1 MKNIVLLGATGSIG
15 DNVLSVIEQNKDSL
29 NLYGIALNSNISK
42 ANQIINEHSPM
53 FVYIEE
59 ANEILLEKSISEGSL
74 SVLNGKAELKELLN
88 DSNVDVIISAISGF
102 AGLETTLM
110 AAKTGKVI
118 LLANKESIVV
128 AGDIILPLAK
138 EHGSTIIPIDSEHN
152 AIFQCLASEKN
163 TNDVSKII
171 ITASGGPF
179 EGKKLLDLKDVTQ
192 KEALNHPNWDMG
204 SKISID
210 SATLVNKC
218 LELIEAR
225 YLFDLNE
232 KYFELVI
239 HPQSIIHSIVTYID
253 GSSLCH
259 MSNPDMKVPISH
271 ALSDSDRLPINFLE
285 IDFSSLELSFKN
297 FPSDRKNLENIAR
310 EICNVGDCHVYGSK
324 QLGEYSR
331 DVWSLGIQTHKH
343 ISFLT
348 RHCQLSCTYWI
359 GLLQHNMEYLY
370 RATPNSFVPNLVSS
384 WVFVLDW
391 SLRTF
396 LLLPSFLLTSPHNQS
411 MI

>member
-1 MKNIVLLGATGSIG
+1 MKNILLLGATGSIG
-15 DNVLSVIEQNKDSL
+15 DNVLSVIEQNKESL

-42 ANQIINEHSPM
+42 ANQIINKHSPM
-53 FVYIEE
+53 FVYIEK

-152 AIFQCLASEKN
+152 AIFQCLDSEKS

-179 EGKKLLDLKDVTQ
+179 EGKKLLDLKDVTK

-218 LELIEAR
+218 LELIEAK

-239 HPQSIIHSIVTYID
+239 HPQSIIHSIVTDID

-285 IDFSSLELSFKN
+285 IDFSSLELSFRN

-310 EICNVGDCHVYGSK
+310 EICNVGGSSGTIFNAANEIAV
-324 QLGEYSR
+324 QE
-331 DVWSLGIQTHKH
+331 
-343 ISFLT
+343 FL
-348 RHCQLSCTYWI
+348 LNKIKFNDIYEVI
-359 GLLQHNMEYLY
+359 Y
-370 RATPNSFVPNLVSS
+370 
-384 WVFVLDW
+384 
-391 SLRTF
+391 RTF
-396 LLLPSFLLTSPHNQS
+396 DAITVSNNINVEAIYEIDHQARMEAEKMVKSIT
-411 MI
+411 

>member
-15 DNVLSVIEQNKDSL
+15 DNVLSVIEQNKESL

-42 ANQIINEHSPM
+42 ANQIINKHSPM
-53 FVYIEE
+53 FVYIEK

-152 AIFQCLASEKN
+152 AIFQCLDSEKN

-179 EGKKLLDLKDVTQ
+179 EGKKLLDLKDVTK

-271 ALSDSDRLPINFLE
+271 ALSNSNRLPINFLE
-285 IDFSSLELSFKN
+285 IDFSSLELSFRN

-310 EICNVGDCHVYGSK
+310 EICNVGGSSGTIFNAANEIAV
-324 QLGEYSR
+324 Q
-331 DVWSLGIQTHKH
+331 D
-343 ISFLT
+343 FL
-348 RHCQLSCTYWI
+348 LNKIKFNDIYEVI
-359 GLLQHNMEYLY
+359 Y
-370 RATPNSFVPNLVSS
+370 
-384 WVFVLDW
+384 
-391 SLRTF
+391 RTF
-396 LLLPSFLLTSPHNQS
+396 DAITVSNNLNVEAIYEIDHQARMEAEKMVKSIT
-411 MI
+411 

>member
-59 ANEILLEKSISEGSL
+59 VNEILLEKSISEGSL

-152 AIFQCLASEKN
+152 AIFQCLDSEKN

-179 EGKKLLDLKDVTQ
+179 EGKKLLDLKDVTK

-310 EICNVGDCHVYGSK
+310 EICNVGGSSGTIFNAANEIAV
-324 QLGEYSR
+324 Q
-331 DVWSLGIQTHKH
+331 D
-343 ISFLT
+343 FL
-348 RHCQLSCTYWI
+348 LNKIKFNDIYEVI
-359 GLLQHNMEYLY
+359 Y
-370 RATPNSFVPNLVSS
+370 
-384 WVFVLDW
+384 
-391 SLRTF
+391 RTF
-396 LLLPSFLLTSPHNQS
+396 DAITVSNNLNVEAIYEIDHQARMEAEKMVKSIT
-411 MI
+411 

>member
-1 MKNIVLLGATGSIG
+1 MKNILLLGATGSIG
-15 DNVLSVIEQNKDSL
+15 DNVLSVIEQNKESL

-59 ANEILLEKSISEGSL
+59 ANEILLENSISEGSL

-88 DSNVDVIISAISGF
+88 DPNVDVIISAISGF

-179 EGKKLLDLKDVTQ
+179 EGKKLLDLKDVTK

-271 ALSDSDRLPINFLE
+271 ALSDSNRLPINFLE

-310 EICNVGDCHVYGSK
+310 EICNVGGSSGTIFNAANEIAV
-324 QLGEYSR
+324 Q
-331 DVWSLGIQTHKH
+331 D
-343 ISFLT
+343 FL
-348 RHCQLSCTYWI
+348 LNKIKFNDIYEVI
-359 GLLQHNMEYLY
+359 Y
-370 RATPNSFVPNLVSS
+370 
-384 WVFVLDW
+384 
-391 SLRTF
+391 RTF
-396 LLLPSFLLTSPHNQS
+396 DAITVSNNLNVEAIYEIDHQARMEAEKMVKSIT
-411 MI
+411 

>member
-59 ANEILLEKSISEGSL
+59 VNEILLDKPISQESL

-88 DSNVDVIISAISGF
+88 DPNVDVIISAISGF

-179 EGKKLLDLKDVTQ
+179 EGKKLLDLKDVTK

-271 ALSDSDRLPINFLE
+271 ALSNSNRLPINFLE

-310 EICNVGDCHVYGSK
+310 EICNVGGSSGTIFNAANEIAV
-324 QLGEYSR
+324 Q
-331 DVWSLGIQTHKH
+331 D
-343 ISFLT
+343 FL
-348 RHCQLSCTYWI
+348 LNKIKFNDIYEVI
-359 GLLQHNMEYLY
+359 Y
-370 RATPNSFVPNLVSS
+370 
-384 WVFVLDW
+384 
-391 SLRTF
+391 RTF
-396 LLLPSFLLTSPHNQS
+396 DAITVSNNLNVEAIYEIDHQARMEAEKMVKSIT
-411 MI
+411 

>member
-1 MKNIVLLGATGSIG
+1 MKNILLLGATGSIG

-59 ANEILLEKSISEGSL
+59 VNEILLEKSISEGSL

-152 AIFQCLASEKN
+152 AIFQCLDSEKS

-179 EGKKLLDLKDVTQ
+179 EGKKLLDLKDVTK

-271 ALSDSDRLPINFLE
+271 ALSNSNRLPINFLE

-310 EICNVGDCHVYGSK
+310 EICNVGGSSGTIFNAANEIAV
-324 QLGEYSR
+324 Q
-331 DVWSLGIQTHKH
+331 D
-343 ISFLT
+343 FL
-348 RHCQLSCTYWI
+348 LNKIKFNDIYEVI
-359 GLLQHNMEYLY
+359 Y
-370 RATPNSFVPNLVSS
+370 
-384 WVFVLDW
+384 
-391 SLRTF
+391 RTF
-396 LLLPSFLLTSPHNQS
+396 DAITVSNNLNVEAIYEIDHQARMEAEKMVKSIT
-411 MI
+411 

>member
-59 ANEILLEKSISEGSL
+59 VNEILLEKSISEGSL

-88 DSNVDVIISAISGF
+88 DPNVDVIISAISGF

-152 AIFQCLASEKN
+152 AIFQCLDSEKN

-179 EGKKLLDLKDVTQ
+179 EGKKLLDLKDVTK

-271 ALSDSDRLPINFLE
+271 ALSNSNRLPINFLE

-310 EICNVGDCHVYGSK
+310 EICNVGGSSGTIFNAANEIAV
-324 QLGEYSR
+324 Q
-331 DVWSLGIQTHKH
+331 D
-343 ISFLT
+343 FL
-348 RHCQLSCTYWI
+348 LNKIKFNDIYEVI
-359 GLLQHNMEYLY
+359 Y
-370 RATPNSFVPNLVSS
+370 
-384 WVFVLDW
+384 
-391 SLRTF
+391 RTF
-396 LLLPSFLLTSPHNQS
+396 DAITVSNNINVEAIYEIDHQARMEAEKMVKSIT
-411 MI
+411 

>member
-59 ANEILLEKSISEGSL
+59 VNEILLEKSISEGSL

-88 DSNVDVIISAISGF
+88 DPNVDVIISAISGF

-179 EGKKLLDLKDVTQ
+179 EGKKLLDLKDVTK

-310 EICNVGDCHVYGSK
+310 EICNVGGSSGTIFNAANEIAV
-324 QLGEYSR
+324 Q
-331 DVWSLGIQTHKH
+331 D
-343 ISFLT
+343 FL
-348 RHCQLSCTYWI
+348 LNKIKFNDIYEVI
-359 GLLQHNMEYLY
+359 Y
-370 RATPNSFVPNLVSS
+370 
-384 WVFVLDW
+384 
-391 SLRTF
+391 RTF
-396 LLLPSFLLTSPHNQS
+396 DAITVSNNLNVEAIYEIDHQARMEAEKMVKSIT
-411 MI
+411 

>member
-59 ANEILLEKSISEGSL
+59 VNEILLERSISEGSL

-88 DSNVDVIISAISGF
+88 DPNVDVIISAISGF

-152 AIFQCLASEKN
+152 AIFQCLDSEKN

-179 EGKKLLDLKDVTQ
+179 EGKKLLDLKDVTK

-271 ALSDSDRLPINFLE
+271 ALSNSNRLPINFLE

-310 EICNVGDCHVYGSK
+310 EICNVGGSSGTIFNAANEIAV
-324 QLGEYSR
+324 Q
-331 DVWSLGIQTHKH
+331 D
-343 ISFLT
+343 FL
-348 RHCQLSCTYWI
+348 LNKIKFNDIYEVI
-359 GLLQHNMEYLY
+359 Y
-370 RATPNSFVPNLVSS
+370 
-384 WVFVLDW
+384 
-391 SLRTF
+391 RTF
-396 LLLPSFLLTSPHNQS
+396 DAITVSNNLNVEAIYEIDHQARMEAEKMVKSIT
-411 MI
+411 

>member
-88 DSNVDVIISAISGF
+88 DPNVDVIISAISGF

-138 EHGSTIIPIDSEHN
+138 EYGSTIIPIDSEHN

-179 EGKKLLDLKDVTQ
+179 EGKKLLDLKDVTK

-271 ALSDSDRLPINFLE
+271 ALSNSNRLPINFLE

-310 EICNVGDCHVYGSK
+310 EICNVGGSSGTIFNAANEIAV
-324 QLGEYSR
+324 Q
-331 DVWSLGIQTHKH
+331 D
-343 ISFLT
+343 FL
-348 RHCQLSCTYWI
+348 LNKIKFNDIYEVI
-359 GLLQHNMEYLY
+359 Y
-370 RATPNSFVPNLVSS
+370 
-384 WVFVLDW
+384 
-391 SLRTF
+391 RTF
-396 LLLPSFLLTSPHNQS
+396 DAITVSNNLNVEAIYEIDHQARMEAEKMVKSIT
-411 MI
+411 